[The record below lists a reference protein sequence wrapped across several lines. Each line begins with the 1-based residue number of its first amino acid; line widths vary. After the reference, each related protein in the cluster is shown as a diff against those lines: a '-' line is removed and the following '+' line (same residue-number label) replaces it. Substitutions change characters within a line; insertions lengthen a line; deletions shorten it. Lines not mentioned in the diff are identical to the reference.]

1 MEENKN
7 FIPNSFWNNLFKLP
21 TEKSDI
27 QNILKTIPAFRK
39 FDKKHLKLFLTT
51 LHHREYQA
59 NEYVFHQ
66 GDPGI
71 GLYIIMEG
79 EILISSKTEHGYEH
93 RFAILKEGDFFGEL
107 ALLDNE
113 VRSASAV
120 ALKNSKLYVV
130 FRPDLDEFI
139 DKYPKQ
145 GVEILR
151 GISQI
156 ITTRLRRLNE
166 DYVALYNRTLKNM
179 QEIEDAND

>member
-7 FIPNSFWNNLFKLP
+7 QISTSFWNNLFKSP
-21 TEKSDI
+21 TEISDI
-27 QNILKTIPAFRK
+27 EKVLLTIPAFK
-39 FDKKHLKLFLTT
+39 NFDKKHLKLFLKT
-51 LHHREYQA
+51 LHQREYQP

-79 EILISSKTEHGYEH
+79 EVLISSQTEHGYEH
-93 RFAILKEGDFFGEL
+93 KFAVLTEGDFFGEL

-120 ALKNSKLYVV
+120 ALKNSKLHVV

-145 GVEILR
+145 GIEILR

-156 ITTRLRRLNE
+156 ITTRLRRLND

-179 QEIEDAND
+179 QEIENAND